1 MKRLSYSEFF
11 IACVNF
17 DINAGSVVLY
27 KNREYIFENMLT
39 SHTGEILFVFSYFN
53 RAGKLTYKVL
63 CSHAISSDFFYVK

>member
-17 DINAGSVVLY
+17 HINTGSVVLY

-39 SHTGEILFVFSYFN
+39 SHTGETLFVFSYFN
-53 RAGKLTYKVL
+53 RYGELSYKLL
-63 CSHAISSDFFYVK
+63 CSHGISSDFFYVK